1 MLFSRQKENNSV
13 KEVKICYN
21 GRIIM
26 RIKEDYYENKKGCYS
41 INAYN
46 DDGFSSGCKCNAQKI
61 GYA

>member
-26 RIKEDYYENKKGCYS
+26 RIKKGCYS
-41 INAYN
+41 IHAYN